1 MPKPLPPTLTGL
13 HLADWGETLIVD
25 LTPPTLL
32 VDGSPAIPELL
43 SHHVDLSLDGVDW
56 IPAGSGRAERFSV
69 SASAMADAPD
79 LFVRLHSTH
88 FQQASDFVVQTVA
101 SPLRFA
107 TQRFPRR
114 NYMRPGVSP
123 LRGGVSSQDMLD
135 DMRAFAATD
144 AGTFQR
150 LADLYGQIKAWRD
163 LILSN
168 LADAKQAIRQW
179 EHK

>member
-1 MPKPLPPTLTGL
+1 MPRPLPPTLTGL

-25 LTPPTLL
+25 LTAPALL
-32 VDGSPAIPELL
+32 EDGSPVTPELL
-43 SHHVDLSLDGVDW
+43 VHFVDLSRDGATW
-56 IPAGSGRAERFSV
+56 TPAGSGRSEHFSV
-69 SASAMADAPD
+69 SATAAADAPE
-79 LFVRLHSTH
+79 LFVRAYSTH
-88 FQQASDFVVQTVA
+88 FQQASDFVTQTVS

-107 TQRFPRR
+107 TGRFPRR

-144 AGTFQR
+144 AGVFQR
-150 LADLYGQIKAWRD
+150 LADLSDQIDAWRD
-163 LILSN
+163 LSLSN

-179 EHK
+179 KNR